1 MLEWTDVIILP
12 LTINDDFVHSDIPPL
27 EDMTELIDQVN
38 MLRKDVLPGRPI
50 ESSKIP
56 TDPSTKKKTE
66 SSSKVTTLCTS
77 FLHSIQCRSQT
88 KRPTE
93 AGGSC

>member
-1 MLEWTDVIILP
+1 MKCHHFHRKTYCLVMLEWTDVIILP
-12 LTINDDFVHSDIPPL
+12 LTINDDFVHLDIPPL

-56 TDPSTKKKTE
+56 TDPSTKKITE

-77 FLHSIQCRSQT
+77 FLHSI
-88 KRPTE
+88 
-93 AGGSC
+93 

>member
-77 FLHSIQCRSQT
+77 FLHSI
-88 KRPTE
+88 
-93 AGGSC
+93 

>member
-1 MLEWTDVIILP
+1 
-12 LTINDDFVHSDIPPL
+12 
-27 EDMTELIDQVN
+27 MTELIDQVN

-77 FLHSIQCRSQT
+77 FLHSI
-88 KRPTE
+88 
-93 AGGSC
+93 

>member
-12 LTINDDFVHSDIPPL
+12 LTINDDFVHLDIPPL

-50 ESSKIP
+50 ESSNMP

-77 FLHSIQCRSQT
+77 FLHSI
-88 KRPTE
+88 
-93 AGGSC
+93 

>member
-1 MLEWTDVIILP
+1 MDSDVIILP
-12 LTINDDFVHSDIPPL
+12 LTINDFVHLDIPPL

-56 TDPSTKKKTE
+56 TDPSTKNKTE

-77 FLHSIQCRSQT
+77 FLHSI
-88 KRPTE
+88 
-93 AGGSC
+93 

>member
-1 MLEWTDVIILP
+1 MKCHHFHSKTCCFVMHESTDVIILP
-12 LTINDDFVHSDIPPL
+12 LTINDDFVCLDIPPL
-27 EDMTELIDQVN
+27 EDMTELIDQIN

-66 SSSKVTTLCTS
+66 SSSKVTTL
-77 FLHSIQCRSQT
+77 
-88 KRPTE
+88 
-93 AGGSC
+93 